1 MEEEIS
7 VLEEVKK
14 NLKSKK
20 LVFGTETTIKNMK
33 LGKVSKVF
41 VSTNAPAG
49 IKQDLDHYAKLAGV
63 QIISAGMQNNELGIY
78 CKKSHLVSVIGL
90 LK

>member
-7 VLEEVKK
+7 VLDEVKK

-20 LVFGTETTIKNMK
+20 LIFGTERAIKGLKQGTI
-33 LGKVSKVF
+33 SKVF
-41 VSTNAPAG
+41 VSSNTPDSVKEDLERFAG
-49 IKQDLDHYAKLAGV
+49 LAGALV
-63 QIISAGMQNNELGIY
+63 IPVGIPNGELGVF